1 MDLVCDGGYEFV
13 GSGGA
18 YGGVSVN
25 VESSHHLFSPIIDGK
40 IQPINEK
47 NDYECIKKV
56 VYTNRL
62 LPIHCQFITYLFQV
76 FRCSFQILM
85 ISWHVDVDGIWMIN
99 KCNQIYE
106 SSYQN

>member
-1 MDLVCDGGYEFV
+1 MDLVCDGGYDFV

-47 NDYECIKKV
+47 NDYECIKKGC
-56 VYTNRL
+56 
-62 LPIHCQFITYLFQV
+62 IHKQTLANPLSIHY
-76 FRCSFQILM
+76 IL
-85 ISWHVDVDGIWMIN
+85 VPGI
-99 KCNQIYE
+99 
-106 SSYQN
+106 